1 MIISR
6 IRLASSKGSLSP
18 HSILLSGRVYRS
30 LIEVCT
36 LLIPCCEV
44 LVLPDTAFYIFD
56 LIGTSL
62 GPVLGA
68 TGSINILCLLSST
81 Y

>member
-6 IRLASSKGSLSP
+6 IRLASSKGTLS
-18 HSILLSGRVYRS
+18 SRSMLFSGRVYRS

-44 LVLPDTAFYIFD
+44 LVLIR
-56 LIGTSL
+56 
-62 GPVLGA
+62 VLH
-68 TGSINILCLLSST
+68 L
-81 Y
+81 